1 MPELNGFQL
10 RYYESVM
17 DSIPCGTLAL
27 NSELVIASINPAA
40 EQILGLKMQ
49 KSIGFPL
56 PDLLNPLLG
65 SDRTQK
71 LEVRL
76 KSLLRQRF
84 SFSYEL
90 IFADRIVALK
100 ASPLV
105 EPQQPVMGVVL
116 VLEDITERRR
126 AEERIHQ
133 QLTELQRWY
142 GVTLTRETRALEL
155 KGEINTLLRRLSE
168 PIRYPSAEY
177 AA

>member
-1 MPELNGFQL
+1 MTVLNGFQL

-40 EQILGLKMQ
+40 AQILGFKPED
-49 KSIGFPL
+49 SVGFPL
-56 PDLLNPLLG
+56 PGVLNPLLG
-65 SDRTQK
+65 PEGAAK

-76 KSLLRQRF
+76 KSLLRLRLP
-84 SFSYEL
+84 FSYEL
-90 IFADRIVALK
+90 ALAERTIALK

-105 EPQQPVMGVVL
+105 EPQQAVMGIVL
-116 VLEDITERRR
+116 VLEDITERKR
-126 AEERIHQ
+126 AEERIRQ
-133 QLTELQRWY
+133 QLAELQRWY

-168 PIRYPSAEY
+168 PIRYPSAEL